1 MVRLTRHRTAAGQDF
16 TQATLSSGGLEVSV
30 LTLGAATRSIRFD
43 GTETLLQYPD
53 IDSYQDNPFY
63 LGAIAGRVANRI
75 ANAAFEMGGMRY
87 DLSANWNGHQLHGGP
102 DGFSRRLWTLEPDS
116 ANNAVRLTL
125 HSGDG
130 DQGYPNAVAV
140 TVDMSVAGDVLTY
153 DMTATPTGPTPINLA
168 QHNYYLSRALDLS
181 LKLDAPR
188 WCPTD
193 DSLIP
198 TGEVV
203 PATGAYDL
211 SQFRRLADMARDGHD
226 IDANY
231 VPDGSGMRQVALL
244 RAPGLFEMALESDQP
259 GLQVYTGH
267 WLTAPFE
274 PCEAVCLEPQ
284 YFPNAVNTPGFGDII
299 HTPDRPYRQ
308 TTRLR
313 YRKI

>member
-1 MVRLTRHRTAAGQDF
+1 MVRLTRHRTSAGQDF
-16 TQATLSSGGLEVSV
+16 TQATLSSGRLEVSV

-43 GTETLLQYPD
+43 GTETLLEYPD
-53 IDSYQDNPFY
+53 IDRYQDNPFY

-75 ANAAFEMGGMRY
+75 SNAAFRMDGRRY
-87 DLSANWNGHQLHGGP
+87 DLSANWHGHQLHGGA
-102 DGFSRRLWTLEPDS
+102 DGFSRRLWTLETDS
-116 ANNAVRLTL
+116 ANTAVRLTL

-181 LKLDAPR
+181 VKLEAPR

-193 DSLIP
+193 DNLIP
-198 TGEVV
+198 TGQVV

-211 SQFRRLADMARDGHD
+211 SRFRRLADMARDGHN

-244 RAPGLFEMALESDQP
+244 RAPGRFEMAMESDQP

-267 WLTAPFE
+267 WLSEPFE
-274 PCEAVCLEPQ
+274 PSSALCLEPQ

-313 YRKI
+313 YRKL